1 MAAARR
7 TFDPVGCGYGQQMQ
21 LASAKTEAPPATVHP
36 VKPPRSL
43 LVATGRA
50 IGDYAMIRPGDRV
63 LLGLSGGK
71 DSLCLL
77 HVLLHLASKSPVRF
91 ELGAAT
97 VDPQSPDYFPAP
109 LKPYM
114 QALGVPYFVE
124 SYPVV
129 KQAETSMRGDSF
141 CAFCARLRRGM
152 LYGAARREGYNVLAL
167 AQHLDDLAETFLMS
181 AFYGGRLRTMQAH
194 YTNDDG
200 DLRIIRPF
208 VYVRER
214 QTAAFAKAAALP
226 VIMENCPA
234 CFSRPTA
241 RYSMKQKLAA
251 LEADN
256 GKLFNNLRTALKPLM
271 GGIPGAL
278 KGNVTCGTT
287 PVGDI
292 VKADTQPGDPF

>member
-36 VKPPRSL
+36 MKPPRSL

-63 LLGLSGGK
+63 LLALSGGK